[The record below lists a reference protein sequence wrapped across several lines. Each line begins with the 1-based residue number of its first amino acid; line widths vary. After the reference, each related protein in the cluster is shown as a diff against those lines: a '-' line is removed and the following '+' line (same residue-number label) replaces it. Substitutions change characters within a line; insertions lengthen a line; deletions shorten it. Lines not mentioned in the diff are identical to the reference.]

1 MCSSDLVAHSDWRL
15 SAVAQSDGL
24 EQARKS
30 TVAHSDWELR
40 RNTVAHSDWEPLG
53 RKETA
58 APSSRHIQATD
69 SEEDQFEDA
78 AAEDM
83 EYVLKQKHQRSR
95 RTPLGHYGLRGEGTV
110 TQIKGVGPEPSTKH
124 ALHSSQ
130 QVWKE
135 PLRTTH
141 TTPQYTREGDEPQH
155 VYDSDTQRSYA
166 TDSSGDA
173 DTYELTGYVRGLVAR
188 DPLLYFANKR
198 NFPHFTQF
206 LDFALP
212 IYEQRYMRE
221 NTTLIEEYD
230 NLLEQCAKADLDLT
244 THLPGEQ
251 GAGELSM
258 QELLWALNS
267 LLGKEGP
274 KKVDVVNPRWSGLVN
289 KIGRAHV

>member
-1 MCSSDLVAHSDWRL
+1 ML
-15 SAVAQSDGL
+15 
-24 EQARKS
+24 
-30 TVAHSDWELR
+30 
-40 RNTVAHSDWEPLG
+40 
-53 RKETA
+53 
-58 APSSRHIQATD
+58 
-69 SEEDQFEDA
+69 F
-78 AAEDM
+78 
-83 EYVLKQKHQRSR
+83 RS
-95 RTPLGHYGLRGEGTV
+95 
-110 TQIKGVGPEPSTKH
+110 
-124 ALHSSQ
+124 
-130 QVWKE
+130 
-135 PLRTTH
+135 
-141 TTPQYTREGDEPQH
+141 REGDEPQH

-289 KIGRAHV
+289 MRRLARRVQNIANQ